1 MVCNSPKFIL
11 AKQCQPLQSLSPPNV
26 LLIMK
31 KFFDILL
38 IFSNFAFVLHLL
50 SRDFDD
56 VKKDGGKLDFV

>member
-1 MVCNSPKFIL
+1 MVCNSTEFIL
-11 AKQCQPLQSLSPPNV
+11 AKQSPPLQPLSSPNV

-50 SRDFDD
+50 RRDFDD
-56 VKKDGGKLDFV
+56 VKKDVGKLDYV

>member
-11 AKQCQPLQSLSPPNV
+11 AKQSPLLQPLSPPNV

-50 SRDFDD
+50 RRDFDD
-56 VKKDGGKLDFV
+56 VKKDVGKLDFV